1 MKRYVLLGTAAA
13 VAFLFAASAMAAS
26 GSGDMQHS
34 MANKHQQTMNWYGGP
49 AYLGPPSLKATAALV
64 KAGGGAE
71 NFSFSQAL
79 VSMLGEKTVNAEVAK
94 LTKQYGKKNVQG
106 FIKGMNYA
114 VNDALKRATEQGIK
128 LPEAPANL
136 KGTTLA
142 KALVKAGTDK
152 DGTFWAG
159 LMFDHAISHK
169 LHNQVMTDINQNVS
183 GYADMNTHRILNQAM
198 YDVGHALDMKHVK
211 LASLH

>member
-1 MKRYVLLGTAAA
+1 MKRYVLLAAATA
-13 VAFLFAASAMAAS
+13 VAFLFAASVMAAPAS
-26 GSGDMQHS
+26 DDMQHS
-34 MANKHQQTMNWYGGP
+34 KVNKHQQTMNWYGGP
-49 AYLGPPSLKATAALV
+49 AYLGEPALEATAALV

-71 NFSFSQAL
+71 NFSFSKAL

-94 LTKQYGKKNVQG
+94 LNKQYGKKNVQG
-106 FIKGMNYA
+106 FIKGMDYA
-114 VNDALKRATEQGIK
+114 VNDALKLATEQGTK
-128 LPEAPANL
+128 LPKAPANL
-136 KGTTLA
+136 KGKALA
-142 KALVKAGTDK
+142 KALIKAGTAK
-152 DGTFWAG
+152 NGTFWAG

-198 YDVGHALDMKHVK
+198 YDTAHALDMKHVK